1 MEILTKKEAILN
13 NSKFYFTGILCKNN
27 HLDKRYTN
35 TGICYQCKRDIN
47 KRNRIN
53 NIISCKQRSKRN
65 YEKHKNDES
74 YKIRA
79 KKWILNNKEKVK
91 IIKQKNKQKYKTKYL
106 EKEKIRNKVKRK
118 YNPFYKLSKNMSK
131 AIWDWLKGNK
141 NYRHW
146 ETLVGYT
153 MNDLKSH
160 LEKQFYDDMTW
171 ENYGQYWHIDHIIPL
186 SWFKDELDFNEAW
199 KLSNLQPLKKF
210 ENLSKNNR
218 YIGKYRPT

>member
-1 MEILTKKEAILN
+1 
-13 NSKFYFTGILCKNN
+13 
-27 HLDKRYTN
+27 
-35 TGICYQCKRDIN
+35 
-47 KRNRIN
+47 
-53 NIISCKQRSKRN
+53 
-65 YEKHKNDES
+65 
-74 YKIRA
+74 
-79 KKWILNNKEKVK
+79 
-91 IIKQKNKQKYKTKYL
+91 
-106 EKEKIRNKVKRK
+106 
-118 YNPFYKLSKNMSK
+118 MSK